1 MILAHVVDHCKP
13 AKQTLTSNRFY
24 KRRINIIF
32 DTWSTW
38 HQYQKRR
45 IKKAFC
51 RKTELEAKMIGGS
64 VLAHGPRSAEDKLAD
79 CLLSPPNT
87 TWLEK
92 LVLFLGGKFFNS
104 RSHDWPFP
112 PPKFQTEKNKRGD
125 IFIFSSFPIHASVC
139 FGRILLNCVL
149 SGIFTFEPRSAPFGY
164 FVWQGSSRSLWS
176 LEWPSC
182 ACCYQLA
189 RASD

>member
-112 PPKFQTEKNKRGD
+112 PQNFRQKRTSEGT
-125 IFIFSSFPIHASVC
+125 FSFFP
-139 FGRILLNCVL
+139 L
-149 SGIFTFEPRSAPFGY
+149 SPY
-164 FVWQGSSRSLWS
+164 MHQ
-176 LEWPSC
+176 C
-182 ACCYQLA
+182 ALA
-189 RASD
+189 AFF